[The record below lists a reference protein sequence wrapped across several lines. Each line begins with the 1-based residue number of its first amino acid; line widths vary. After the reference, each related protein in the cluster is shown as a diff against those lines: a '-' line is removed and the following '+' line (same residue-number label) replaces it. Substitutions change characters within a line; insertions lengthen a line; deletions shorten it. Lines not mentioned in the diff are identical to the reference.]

1 MLFKQLIPTIGM
13 EKTEIDKAI
22 MLAEDLLQSIPS
34 NASEVT
40 PTIHSKALE
49 KARKLKSIRL

>member
-1 MLFKQLIPTIGM
+1 M

-22 MLAEDLLQSIPS
+22 MLAEDLLQSIPR

-40 PTIHSKALE
+40 PAIHAKALE
-49 KARKLKSIRL
+49 KARKLKSVRL